1 MKKEVSKPE
10 KVALC
15 RECRGTGTLTVGK
28 LFKEQVRCPHCEGS
42 GRVFVSC
49 EMTLHIRPYKGE

>member
-15 RECRGTGTLTVGK
+15 RECRGTGKLTVGK
-28 LFKEQVRCPHCEGS
+28 FVKEQVRCPHCEGS

-49 EMTLHIRPYKGE
+49 RMSLDIRPYRVE